1 MISLENV
8 QEGVVFEGL
17 KDFDLTNI
25 AKVLLW
31 KSNAEAFTLKVTKD
45 IDDYRDCLNP
55 DSLIEVSS
63 AVVEPSVLEGSNE
76 RFQFEREG
84 YFCKDV
90 DPTATGRSVFN
101 RTITLRDSWAG

>member
-31 KSNAEAFTLKVTKD
+31 KSNAEAFTLKVAKD
-45 IDDYRDCLNP
+45 IDDYHIN
-55 DSLIEVSS
+55 IEIKDIKH
-63 AVVEPSVLEGSNE
+63 E
-76 RFQFEREG
+76 RN
-84 YFCKDV
+84 
-90 DPTATGRSVFN
+90 N
-101 RTITLRDSWAG
+101 RG

>member
-8 QEGVVFEGL
+8 REGVVFEGL

-45 IDDYRDCLNP
+45 IDDCHIN
-55 DSLIEVSS
+55 IEIKDIKH
-63 AVVEPSVLEGSNE
+63 E
-76 RFQFEREG
+76 RN
-84 YFCKDV
+84 
-90 DPTATGRSVFN
+90 N
-101 RTITLRDSWAG
+101 RG